1 MFKVKTTLFK
11 GGFSYVEIYNK
22 KFTVILC
29 YFVKKISDK
38 TRWVMEVLYKYK
50 IIKTVWKSW

>member
-50 IIKTVWKSW
+50 IIKTV